1 MRQSAT
7 LHASTDRLPVAD
19 RFSYWA
25 DVVAQTFVPL
35 ECDSPARRDFTGS
48 IRHRRMARVGIT
60 EVSASSQRV
69 KRTRAKIAQAPS
81 DDLIV
86 VINVAGQCR
95 VGQRSVDALLGVEE
109 GAVVSA
115 GTPYFFEFPDAFR
128 QIVLKVPRGLL
139 RIAPAGNATPSL
151 RLAFGPAR
159 LMRHLALAVLEGSE
173 AMSATEEA
181 SVERV
186 FIELLRSATTPLPAD
201 DHSVAIASARYSAA
215 RGFIAQNLGDPGLT
229 PGAVAAHL
237 GLSTRSLSRIFA
249 MNGSSIDRSIW
260 SCRLSMAR
268 DLLADPDRRHK
279 SITEVAFSCGFND
292 AAHFSRSF
300 LNAYGMT
307 PSQFRAKH

>member
-1 MRQSAT
+1 MQPSAT
-7 LHASTDRLPVAD
+7 LHASTERLPVAD

-35 ECDSPARRDFTGS
+35 ECDTPARRSFTGS

-60 EVSASSQRV
+60 EVSASAQRV
-69 KRTRAKIAQAPS
+69 QRTRAKIAQSPS

-86 VINVAGQCR
+86 VMNMAGQCR
-95 VGQRSVDALLGVEE
+95 VGQRSVNALLGAEE

-115 GTPYFFEFPDAFR
+115 AAPYCFEFPDAFR
-128 QIVLKVPRGLL
+128 QIVLKVPRVLL
-139 RIAPAGNATPSL
+139 RIAPAGHATPSL

-173 AMSATEEA
+173 AMSATEEV

-186 FIELLRSATTPLPAD
+186 FIELLRSATTHLPAD
-201 DHSVAIASARYSAA
+201 DHSTAIASTRYSDALD
-215 RGFIAQNLGDPGLT
+215 FIGQNLADPGLT
-229 PGAVAAHL
+229 PAAVAEHL
-237 GLSTRSLSRIFA
+237 RLSRRSLSRLFA
-249 MNGSSIDRSIW
+249 MNGKTIERSIW
-260 SCRLSMAR
+260 SFRLAAAR
-268 DLLADPDRRHK
+268 DQLADPALRHQ

-300 LNAYGMT
+300 LNAFGTT
-307 PSQFRAKH
+307 PSQFRAKR